1 MFIERHEGGER
12 VAIVYVYQRDDH
24 TFEEFYSLVN
34 ASDVEIISA
43 TKIQRSLFSAKYLI
57 GSGKVEELAH
67 QFKQEQIDLVLINMD
82 LTPAQGRNLER
93 AWCVKVCDRTDLI
106 LDIFAQR
113 AFTYEGKLQVELA
126 QCHHLMSRLVR
137 GWTHL
142 ERQKGGIGL
151 RGPGETQLETDRRL
165 LQTRMKQ
172 LKSKLSKVKKQ
183 RDQSRRS
190 RSRSD
195 IPTVALVGY
204 TNAGKSSLFNSLTDA
219 NILAADQLFATL
231 DPTLRTVILPGIGKV
246 ILADTVGFIRDLP
259 HDLVA
264 AFSAT
269 LEEVIYADLLLHV
282 SDVADPDRDEQAQAV
297 HAVLENLHADQ
308 VPTLKIFN
316 KIDLADHWVP
326 KIDYDA
332 VGKPKAVWLST
343 HTGEGLDLLQ
353 QAITEKLADNKIK
366 ATILLSMDKGWLR
379 AQLFQ
384 MKAVL
389 GESHDAM
396 PNYWQLDIEIDQTT
410 YDKLKIH
417 WQNKLDE

>member
-12 VAIVYVYQRDDH
+12 VAIVYVYQRNDD
-24 TFEEFYSLVN
+24 TFDEFYSLVE
-34 ASDVEIISA
+34 ASDVEIVSFY
-43 TKIQRSLFSAKYLI
+43 KIQRQLFSAKYLI
-57 GSGKVEELAH
+57 GTGKVEELAAE
-67 QFKQEQIDLVLINMD
+67 FKTNKIDLVLINKD
-82 LTPAQGRNLER
+82 LTPAQGRNLEK

-183 RDQSRRS
+183 RDQSRRG
-190 RSRSD
+190 RARGD

-204 TNAGKSSLFNSLTDA
+204 TNAGKSSLFNELTSAD
-219 NILAADQLFATL
+219 ILAADQLFATL
-231 DPTLRTVILPGIGKV
+231 DPTLRTLVLPSIGKV
-246 ILADTVGFIRDLP
+246 IFADTVGFIRDLP

-282 SDVADPDRDEQAQAV
+282 SDVADLHRTEQAQAV
-297 HAVLENLHADQ
+297 QAVLEDLQADK
-308 VPTLKIFN
+308 VPTLRVYN
-316 KIDLADHWVP
+316 KIDLGSQWIP
-326 KIDYDA
+326 KIDRDDS
-332 VGKPKAVWLST
+332 GTPTAVWIST
-343 HTGEGLDLLQ
+343 YTGEGIDLLK
-353 QAITEKLADNKIK
+353 QAITEKLAQKKIR
-366 ATILLSMDKGWLR
+366 AVIHLPMDKGWLR
-379 AQLFQ
+379 ADLYN

-389 GESHDAM
+389 SEQHDAM
-396 PNYWQLDIEIDQTT
+396 PEFWQLEIELDEGTFN
-410 YDKLKIH
+410 KLKNH
-417 WQNKLDE
+417 WQSK